1 MLRPGGLHAPRA
13 RSAPIAQCRSVRQD
27 ESCSQKRSAGVSG
40 FFWVGSVPG
49 GAAGLQIRLGVSVAP
64 GWVRLPLPS
73 AIILDVDVADRPQG
87 NRLQIPPSGFDPEE
101 ELLDLTIPFSPP

>member
-1 MLRPGGLHAPRA
+1 MPDGGNYGGNSLGRIAHTHLNKPFPRCFVTPT
-13 RSAPIAQCRSVRQD
+13 S
-27 ESCSQKRSAGVSG
+27 
-40 FFWVGSVPG
+40 
-49 GAAGLQIRLGVSVAP
+49 
-64 GWVRLPLPS
+64 S